1 MKFYLEQ
8 TDSVF
13 SQVKSSESG
22 LSSSEAEKRLSE
34 NGKNKLKEG
43 KKKSIFSRVMA
54 QLSDPMIIILI
65 VDRKSVV

>member
-8 TDSVF
+8 TDPVF

-22 LSSSEAEKRLSE
+22 LSSAEAEKRLSG

-43 KKKSIFSRVMA
+43 KKKSISSRVM
-54 QLSDPMIIILI
+54 LSSPT
-65 VDRKSVV
+65 R

>member
-22 LSSSEAEKRLSE
+22 LSSAEAEKRLSE
-34 NGKNKLKEG
+34 NGKNKLKRRQKERA
-43 KKKSIFSRVMA
+43 SSHE
-54 QLSDPMIIILI
+54 
-65 VDRKSVV
+65 

>member
-22 LSSSEAEKRLSE
+22 LSSAEAEKRLSE

-54 QLSDPMIIILI
+54 QLSSSSPPLYRQPPIG
-65 VDRKSVV
+65 

>member
-22 LSSSEAEKRLSE
+22 LSSAEAEKRLSE

-43 KKKSIFSRVMA
+43 KKKSIFSRPDDNYPHRRRHYIG
-54 QLSDPMIIILI
+54 SH
-65 VDRKSVV
+65 